1 LIDGISY
8 SSTHVLVP
16 NPLRKKIQD
25 AVKAIPDDTLADPGR
40 ELDCHV
46 TLLYGLVTNDPEAV
60 REVLQCYQQ
69 PEIGLMTNG
78 VSVFER
84 PDYDVLK
91 IDIISP
97 SAESIHRLFK
107 RKLENKWEWPA
118 YVPHIT
124 CAYLKKG
131 LGRIYCAPGNFEQF
145 DKDLIRVSEVVFS
158 DSKEKKTIIPLKG
171 KK

>member
-1 LIDGISY
+1 MIDDISY

-25 AVKAIPDDTLADPGR
+25 AVKAIPDDALADPGR

-46 TLLYGLVTNDPEAV
+46 TLLYGLITNDPEPV
-60 REVLQCYQQ
+60 REVLACYPQ
-69 PEIGLMTNG
+69 PEIALMTNG

-97 SAESIHRLFK
+97 SAESIHHLFK
-107 RKLENKWEWPA
+107 RKLENKWEWPS
-118 YVPHIT
+118 YLPHISL
-124 CAYLKKG
+124 AYLKKG
-131 LGRIYCAPGNFEQF
+131 LGRIYCAPGNLENFE
-145 DKDLIRVSEVVFS
+145 KDLIRVSEVVFS
-158 DSKEKKTIIPLKG
+158 DSKGKKTVISLKG